1 MINNRK
7 FTINYIIISFFIV
20 LISIISFS
28 LLNSNV
34 NAVNLQLTG
43 SGTASNPYK
52 IYNRDDLINF
62 SEYVNSGG
70 ITNNRYFELKNNIN
84 LTTSFTPIGT
94 AQYQFRGHF
103 NGGFNSIS
111 NLNIFGSNYEGNLGL
126 FGYATNATIEKV
138 IIASGNISLSENYY
152 AGAVVGQI
160 SSGCIISNCAN
171 TGLTISSY
179 SNGLAV
185 GGIVGGS
192 LNYSNTVTNCFNYAN
207 LSITTP
213 SAVAGGIVGL
223 SSGSL
228 TIEECFNHGTITAN
242 SSNSRN
248 YSVAGG
254 IIGDGNGAT
263 IRNSYNRGAVTAS
276 NTTCNIRDGSIT
288 NYNFGMGITQVRER
302 RNPRITRGVL
312 AMAGGI
318 SGKNGNAYNCYNTAS
333 VRGGYTQT
341 SYTIY
346 YSFYYINITVTGSSG
361 FQQFD
366 TFNTTIYMQCE
377 NLAGAITGP
386 YGNWSN
392 CFSNGNVSRYSL
404 PAETQSGTYIVRNR
418 RKVFSVR
425 VTGVISVVNYTY
437 NVMYINNS
445 TQNYYELLF
454 DCSYDLTPGNDGGAS
469 GHPGPLHKPKDITL
483 KECSDSEITSSN
495 LGSSFASSSFI
506 NNGYPY
512 IKSMFWHEYTEDF
525 INN

>member
-185 GGIVGGS
+185 GGIVG
-192 LNYSNTVTNCFNYAN
+192 
-207 LSITTP
+207 
-213 SAVAGGIVGL
+213 L

-228 TIEECFNHGTITAN
+228 TIEECFNHGTITAT
-242 SSNSRN
+242 SSNSQN
-248 YSVAGG
+248 YSIAGG
-254 IIGDGNGAT
+254 IIGDGNGAI
-263 IRNSYNRGAVTAS
+263 IRNSYNRGTVTAS

-302 RNPRITRGVL
+302 RNPRTTRGTL

-318 SGKNGNAYNCYNTAS
+318 SGKNGHAYNCYNTAS

-454 DCSYDLTPGNDGGAS
+454 DCSYDLTPGNDGGAT

-483 KECSDSEITSSN
+483 KECSNSDITSSN

-506 NNGYPY
+506 NDGYPY

>member
-1 MINNRK
+1 
-7 FTINYIIISFFIV
+7 
-20 LISIISFS
+20 
-28 LLNSNV
+28 
-34 NAVNLQLTG
+34 
-43 SGTASNPYK
+43 
-52 IYNRDDLINF
+52 
-62 SEYVNSGG
+62 
-70 ITNNRYFELKNNIN
+70 
-84 LTTSFTPIGT
+84 
-94 AQYQFRGHF
+94 
-103 NGGFNSIS
+103 
-111 NLNIFGSNYEGNLGL
+111 
-126 FGYATNATIEKV
+126 
-138 IIASGNISLSENYY
+138 
-152 AGAVVGQI
+152 
-160 SSGCIISNCAN
+160 
-171 TGLTISSY
+171 
-179 SNGLAV
+179 
-185 GGIVGGS
+185 
-192 LNYSNTVTNCFNYAN
+192 
-207 LSITTP
+207 
-213 SAVAGGIVGL
+213 
-223 SSGSL
+223 
-228 TIEECFNHGTITAN
+228 
-242 SSNSRN
+242 
-248 YSVAGG
+248 
-254 IIGDGNGAT
+254 
-263 IRNSYNRGAVTAS
+263 
-276 NTTCNIRDGSIT
+276 
-288 NYNFGMGITQVRER
+288 MGITQVRER
-302 RNPRITRGVL
+302 RNPRTTRGTL

-318 SGKNGNAYNCYNTAS
+318 SGKNGHAYNCYNTAS

-404 PAETQSGTYIVRNR
+404 PAETRSGTYIVRNR

-454 DCSYDLTPGNDGGAS
+454 DCSYDLTPGNDGGAT

-483 KECSDSEITSSN
+483 KECSNSDITSSN

-506 NNGYPY
+506 NDGYPY

>member
-185 GGIVGGS
+185 GGIVG
-192 LNYSNTVTNCFNYAN
+192 
-207 LSITTP
+207 
-213 SAVAGGIVGL
+213 L

-228 TIEECFNHGTITAN
+228 TIEECFNHGTITAT
-242 SSNSRN
+242 SSNSQN
-248 YSVAGG
+248 YSIAGG
-254 IIGDGNGAT
+254 IIGDGNGAI
-263 IRNSYNRGAVTAS
+263 IRNSYNRGTVTAS

-302 RNPRITRGVL
+302 RNPRTTRGTL

-318 SGKNGNAYNCYNTAS
+318 SGKNGHAYNCYNTAS

-404 PAETQSGTYIVRNR
+404 PAETRSGTYIVRNR

-454 DCSYDLTPGNDGGAS
+454 DCSYDLTPGNDGGAT

-483 KECSDSEITSSN
+483 KECSNSDITSSN

-506 NNGYPY
+506 NDGYPY